1 MIHCEG
7 RDTRTVKIAV
17 PKETFPGERRVA
29 LVPGSLAALKKLGAH
44 VLVEAGA
51 GQEAGYPDETYT
63 SAGATIVT
71 DRGQLFRDADVVCQ
85 VRAAVANPEAGQA
98 DIPRLRVGQI
108 LIAQCDPLS
117 DPQIMVQIAAQK
129 ATIFAME
136 LMPRITRAQSMDVLS
151 SMATIAGYKAVLL
164 AANSLPQMFPMM
176 MTAAGT
182 LTPARVFIVGAG
194 VAGLQAIATAKR
206 LGAVVNAYDVRSDVK
221 EQVESLGGRFVEME
235 LDTAEGQGGYA
246 REMDE
251 TFYQKQREMMLKV
264 VAESDVV
271 ITTAAVPGKKA
282 PTLVTE
288 NMVQVMPPGSVLV
301 DLAAERGGNC
311 ELTKPGETVMAH
323 DVTILGPANLASDI
337 PRHASQMYSNNL
349 TTFLKSFVQDGTP
362 VIDLTDEC
370 IVGTLVTKDGQVV
383 HSFVREL
390 AGLGPL
396 DESPSGEPSAG
407 DSPVEETPVG
417 KSPPAAAETSP
428 SPSPPVESET
438 PPADE
443 EPKDSFQLS
452 DD

>member
-1 MIHCEG
+1 MTGCEG
-7 RDTRTVKIAV
+7 RDTHTVKIAV

-44 VLVEAGA
+44 VLIEAGA
-51 GQEAGYPDETYT
+51 GHEAGYPDEAYT
-63 SAGATIVT
+63 SAGATVVT
-71 DRGQLFRDADVVCQ
+71 DRDQLFREADIVCQ

-117 DPQIMVQIAAQK
+117 DPQLMVQIAVQK
-129 ATIFAME
+129 ASVFAME

-235 LDTAEGQGGYA
+235 LDTAEGEGGYA

-311 ELTKPGETVMAH
+311 ELTKPGEMVTVH
-323 DVTILGPANLASDI
+323 DVKVLGPTNLASDI

-349 TTFLKSFVQDGTP
+349 TTFLKSLVQDGTP
-362 VIDLTDEC
+362 VLDMTDEC
-370 IVGTLVTKDGQVV
+370 IVGTLVTRGGEVV
-383 HSFVREL
+383 HAFVREL

-396 DESPSGEPSAG
+396 KESPSG
-407 DSPVEETPVG
+407 DSPLEEALAE
-417 KSPPAAAETSP
+417 KSPPPAAEVPASTSP
-428 SPSPPVESET
+428 SVESET
-438 PPADE
+438 PPVDE
-443 EPKDSFQLS
+443 EPTDTFQLS